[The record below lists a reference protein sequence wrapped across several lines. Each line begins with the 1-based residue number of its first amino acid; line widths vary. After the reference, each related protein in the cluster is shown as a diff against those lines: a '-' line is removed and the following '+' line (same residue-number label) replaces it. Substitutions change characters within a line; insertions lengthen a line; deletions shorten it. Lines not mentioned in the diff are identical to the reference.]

1 MEDICIVCAEPL
13 QYTAYGGC
21 GHKDACSKCVSRL
34 RSVLKDP
41 RCLYCQVPAEA
52 VVVTRFM
59 GGYTETVPPDE
70 FETLPVGVGAL
81 LLLGALCLQLPV
93 LLAAGGR
100 AGGMAGGMAGETAVL
115 PLAARAQASTFP
127 CLSACRGVP
136 SGVSFTTCPQPR
148 HSLMTWRTFGR

>member
-13 QYTAYGGC
+13 QFAAYGGC

-59 GGYTETVPPDE
+59 GAYTETVAPDE
-70 FETLPVGVGAL
+70 FETLPVGVGAPPR
-81 LLLGALCLQLPV
+81 GE
-93 LLAAGGR
+93 LAGC
-100 AGGMAGGMAGETAVL
+100 
-115 PLAARAQASTFP
+115 S
-127 CLSACRGVP
+127 
-136 SGVSFTTCPQPR
+136 
-148 HSLMTWRTFGR
+148 